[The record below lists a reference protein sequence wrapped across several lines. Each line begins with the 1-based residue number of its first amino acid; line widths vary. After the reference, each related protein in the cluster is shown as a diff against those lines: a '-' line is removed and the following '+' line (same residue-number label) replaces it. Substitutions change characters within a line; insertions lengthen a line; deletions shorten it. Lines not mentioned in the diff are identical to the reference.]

1 MVYSA
6 AEGVFMEKG
15 EMGYRALKELGSKAI
30 QDALTKAMC
39 ELTDE
44 DYRVDVNSIDFD
56 ANTGSWM
63 HDETKITINVR
74 RERAFTDLM
83 RDAIEQET
91 ASPA

>member
-1 MVYSA
+1 
-6 AEGVFMEKG
+6 MEKG

-30 QDALTKAMC
+30 QDALTKAIS

-44 DYRVDVNSIDFD
+44 DYRVDINSIDFD
-56 ANTGSWM
+56 AHPGSWE

-74 RERAFTDLM
+74 RKRDFVDLM

-91 ASPA
+91 ASPARV